1 MSLNAI
7 IRASFWSRSRSGKLK
22 VPSRS
27 RYDSAAGLPRSTAGS
42 PWLHKIAGL
51 ICCGVMLASTAIAAP
66 AAAPAKRPFSHNDF
80 EAWRT
85 ITGQVISRD
94 GRYLAYA
101 YMPLEG
107 DGNVI
112 ARDLQTS
119 HDTSIAVG
127 ALPAP
132 PLAGSDQDP
141 ERPAPRRAVK
151 VAITSDS
158 RFAVANFF
166 PDKAATAQAKHDG
179 KKAGDAPQEG
189 IAIVTLATG
198 NAVRISGVK
207 NHQLPASGGS
217 WLAYLK
223 TAPAGRSGA
232 DLVLRDLQSSTERV
246 FHDVSE
252 YSFARDGK
260 TLVYAVASNN
270 EADNGIFAV
279 TPGDSAAP
287 AALLTGPGRYS
298 KFTWDREQ
306 TQGAFLIAPKDVSA
320 KPGQSSLG
328 YWRRGAA
335 SAEKILTSESPG
347 IPSGSALSLDA
358 APSFSYDGGKL
369 FVSTAPIPAPVD
381 PRLATLSTEETVHAD
396 LWRSSDDFIQTLQKV
411 RADKDRKRSYVGE
424 LDLATKKFTQLADA
438 SLQTLSFNDSGSLAF
453 GFDDRPYRRRID
465 YDGIYHDLYLVD
477 VARGTRKLIVHSLGE
492 KAGVRWSHDNRWIA
506 YYDDRQ
512 WFAIDSR
519 DGSIH
524 ALSKALPFAVH
535 DERFDMPEL
544 PNAYGTSG
552 WTTDGESLLIYD
564 RYDLW
569 QVFPNGD
576 APRNLTAGFGRK
588 NQIALRLQPIEPAD
602 PVQERRGI
610 DVTKPLT
617 FHGEDEATRDT
628 GFYRFTAAGQ
638 PPQRLLWGA
647 KDYRYVGRALDAD
660 KLLLTAMRFD
670 EYPDLLLTDSNFT
683 SPEKVSN
690 GGAQLEPFLWGHAE
704 LINYRST
711 DGVKLSGMLC
721 KPANFDPKKKYPMIV
736 YIYERLSQIVNRF
749 MTPAPTVVI
758 DPAFYTSNGYIVL
771 MPDIVYT
778 TGHPGQSAYR
788 CVMPAVDAV
797 VQQGYVDEN
806 AIGLEGHSW
815 GGYETC
821 YLITQTNRFRAAEAG
836 AIVGNMTSA
845 YAGIGWS
852 SGLARLFKYEKNQSR
867 IGATLPEAPLL
878 YIENSPVF
886 FAPQVKTPLLIL
898 HNDHDDIVPW
908 YQGIE
913 FFLALRRAGKEAY
926 FFNYND
932 EFHSLRR
939 RVDQQDFARRMHQFF
954 DHFLKGAPAPD
965 WMTKGIPYL
974 ERDEEKL
981 RFRDS
986 R

>member
-1 MSLNAI
+1 MISRV
-7 IRASFWSRSRSGKLK
+7 RASFWSRSD
-22 VPSRS
+22 P
-27 RYDSAAGLPRSTAGS
+27 AAESLPSTARS
-42 PWLHKIAGL
+42 PWLHGISAMV
-51 ICCGVMLASTAIAAP
+51 C
-66 AAAPAKRPFSHNDF
+66 AAALAAVAPTTHATEPAKRPFSHNDF

-94 GRYLAYA
+94 GHYLAYA

-112 ARDLQTS
+112 VRDLQNAR
-119 HDTSIAVG
+119 DTLIPVG

-132 PLAGSDQDP
+132 PLAGSDKDP
-141 ERPAPRRAVK
+141 ERPAPRRAVT

-158 RFAVANFF
+158 RFAIANFF
-166 PDKAATAQAKHDG
+166 PDKSATAQAKRDG
-179 KKAGDAPQEG
+179 KKAGDSPQEG
-189 IAIVTLATG
+189 IVIITLANGSVT
-198 NAVRISGVK
+198 RIPAVK
-207 NHQLPASGGS
+207 NHQLPVSGGS

-223 TAPAGRSGA
+223 VASVGSDGA
-232 DLVLRDLQSSTERV
+232 DLVLRDLSSSAERV
-246 FHDVSE
+246 FHNVFE

-260 TLVYAVASNN
+260 TLVYAVTSKTGS
-270 EADNGIFAV
+270 EDGLFAV
-279 TPGDSAAP
+279 TPGSSAAP
-287 AALLTGPGRYS
+287 VALMTGSGRYL

-306 TQGAFLIAPKDVSA
+306 TQGAFLIAPTDAPVDKTLR
-320 KPGQSSLG
+320 PSLG
-328 YWRRGAA
+328 YWWRGADT
-335 SAEKILTSESPG
+335 AEKIVTGASPG

-358 APSFSYDGGKL
+358 APFFSYDGSKL
-369 FVSTAPIPAPVD
+369 FVSTTPIPAPVD
-381 PRLATLSTEETVHAD
+381 PRLATLDASETVHAD
-396 LWRSSDDFIQTLQKV
+396 LWRSNDDFIQTLQKEH
-411 RADKDRKRSYVGE
+411 ADKDRKRAYVGE
-424 LDLATKKFTQLADA
+424 LDLATKRFTQLADP
-438 SLQTLSFNDSGSLAF
+438 SLQTLSFNDSGLLAF

-465 YDGIYHDLYLVD
+465 YDGIFNDLYLVD
-477 VARGTRKLIVHSLGE
+477 VTHGTRKLVVHALSE

-512 WFAIDSR
+512 WFAVDSR

-524 ALSKALPFAVH
+524 PLSKDLPFAVH

-552 WTTDGESLLIYD
+552 WTSDGESLLIYD

-569 QVFPNGD
+569 QVFPDGR
-576 APRNLTAGFGRK
+576 APRNLTAGFGRE
-588 NQIALRLQPIEPAD
+588 NNIELRLQPVEPSE
-602 PVQERRGI
+602 PGQERRGI
-610 DVTKPLT
+610 DLAKPLT
-617 FHGEDEATRDT
+617 FRGENETTRDT
-628 GFYRFTAAGQ
+628 GFYRFAAIGQ

-670 EYPDLLLTDSNFT
+670 EYPDLLLTDSSFS

-711 DGVKLSGMLC
+711 DGVELSGMLC
-721 KPANFDPKKKYPMIV
+721 KPANFDPTRKYPMIV
-736 YIYERLSQIVNRF
+736 YIYERLSHIVNRF

-797 VQQGYVDEN
+797 VRQGYVDEN

-852 SGLARLFKYEKNQSR
+852 SGLARLFKYEKDQSR

-878 YIENSPVF
+878 YLENSPVF
-886 FAPQVKTPLLIL
+886 FAPRVKTPLLIL

-939 RVDQQDFARRMHQFF
+939 RVDQEDFARRMHQFF

-974 ERDEEKL
+974 DRDEEKL